1 MVASAGANLE
11 WLVAAVTSVLLGTT
25 ALALQAVKVF
35 VCLSVF
41 RNLFPF
47 PL

>member
-11 WLVAAVTSVLLGTT
+11 WLDAAVTSVLLATM

-35 VCLSVF
+35 VCLLVSPV
-41 RNLFPF
+41 LFSF
-47 PL
+47 SL

>member
-1 MVASAGANLE
+1 MVASACVNLE
-11 WLVAAVTSVLLGTT
+11 WLDAAATPAQQATM

-35 VCLSVF
+35 VCLLVSPI
-41 RNLFPF
+41 LFPS